1 MGPTWGP
8 SGSCRPQMGP
18 MLAPWAL
25 LSGNVFNI
33 IKRGRK
39 HTVSNII
46 GIIVP
51 ADGLVSAVASTFA
64 GTMLIIGFVQKQT
77 LVHMNCTTNLADFIR
92 IYWAM
97 KKANT
102 SGTNILRCF
111 DVLSRFGL
119 SYQMLSLFNTL
130 RPRQN
135 GRHFPDAI
143 SKCIFLNENAW
154 IPTETSLK
162 FVPNGPINN
171 IPAQVQIIAW
181 RRYLNQWWLVY
192 RLIYVPLGLNESMG
206 YVRVSF
212 Q

>member
-1 MGPTWGP
+1 
-8 SGSCRPQMGP
+8 

-64 GTMLIIGFVQKQT
+64 GTMLIIGFGQKQT

-212 Q
+212 H